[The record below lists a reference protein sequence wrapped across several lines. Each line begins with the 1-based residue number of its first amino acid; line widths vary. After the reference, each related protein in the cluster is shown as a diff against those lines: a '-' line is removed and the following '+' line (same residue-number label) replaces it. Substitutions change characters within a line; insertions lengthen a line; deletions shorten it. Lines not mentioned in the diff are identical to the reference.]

1 MNNKT
6 LSLAVISILVLYYI
20 VSYTCIY
27 TAYITYNLLSPLNPE
42 YRSKEMIG
50 TDYRHFYVNVMGHAL
65 FLNPLREYSDDYKTY
80 GSNENYISR
89 IRNWGY
95 LYVPVLD
102 IFVNKSGVLQ

>member
-1 MNNKT
+1 MNNKI
-6 LSLAVISILVLYYI
+6 LSLVAISILVLYYI

-27 TAYITYNLLSPLNPE
+27 TAYIAYNVLSPLNPE

-50 TDYRHFYVNVMGHAL
+50 TKYSHFYVNINGHDL
-65 FLNPLREYSDDYKTY
+65 FLNPLRNYSDDYKTY
-80 GSNENYISR
+80 GSNENYIDG

-102 IFVNKSGVLQ
+102 IFINKNGVLQ